1 MTFFQH
7 CKVVF
12 KLPSCLF
19 GVLSGSPHGVL
30 SGSQLPHEQGTP
42 VFVSQGTTRLQIP
55 TLLLSPFWLA
65 SNCKMRGM
73 DSWFIH
79 LFSQFLYSMC
89 QALLLMKSP
98 KSLLSFYDFSMRF
111 LWVHLV
117 LVSFF
122 LRNIFL
128 FWLGSEFR
136 GPKWIFRP
144 MIQQIASALCDFL
157 PLRVSFESHLLF
169 LFNMV
174 ILCSVFLYLP
184 F

>member
-7 CKVVF
+7 CRVVS

-19 GVLSGSPHGVL
+19 GVLSGSLGCYLGPSSLMNRELQFL
-30 SGSQLPHEQGTP
+30 SPRGPRDCKFP
-42 VFVSQGTTRLQIP
+42 
-55 TLLLSPFWLA
+55 LSSCLPFWLA

-89 QALLLMKSP
+89 QALLLMKSS
-98 KSLLSFYDFSMRF
+98 KSLLSFYDFSVRF

-122 LRNIFL
+122 LRNIF

-136 GPKWIFRP
+136 GQKCIFRS
-144 MIQQIASALCDFL
+144 MIQQIASALCDFFS
-157 PLRVSFESHLLF
+157 PQGQFWEPSFIS
-169 LFNMV
+169 
-174 ILCSVFLYLP
+174 I
-184 F
+184 